1 MLIEHPVRGWQR
13 ISVKRVLALHQGR
26 ESVIEF
32 ANKTVRIADAYVSA
46 DGNKLLGL
54 QALRLHE
61 LRFDEQ
67 GRADQKL
74 ILERIQEKLNADP
87 DKQMEAVT
95 DNVSDDVRRAVLRCL
110 GLSEHGGKVR
120 SDGSIGYSRG

>member
-26 ESVIEF
+26 ESVIDF
-32 ANKTVRIADAYVSA
+32 ANRTVRIADAYVLA
-46 DGNKLLGL
+46 EGNKLLGL

-61 LRFDEQ
+61 LCFDEQ

-74 ILERIQEKLNADP
+74 ILKRIQEKLDADP
-87 DKQMEAVT
+87 EKQTGGAT
-95 DNVSDDVRRAVLRCL
+95 DNASDDVRRAVLRCL
-110 GLSEHGGKVR
+110 GLPDWEEFSEI
-120 SDGSIGYSRG
+120 SDR